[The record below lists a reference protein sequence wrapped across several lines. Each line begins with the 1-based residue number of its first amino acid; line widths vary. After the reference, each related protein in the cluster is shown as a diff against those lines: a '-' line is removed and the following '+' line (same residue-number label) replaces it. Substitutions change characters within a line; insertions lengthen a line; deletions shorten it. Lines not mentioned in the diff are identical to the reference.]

1 MKYIKKSIDY
11 EGHSFVCFAD
21 GHQNIKIKPL
31 TYPDLLYFNSNRDEV
46 TNFISNFLEKEDNIK
61 PHAKNIINFQ
71 KYKYLAN

>member
-1 MKYIKKSIDY
+1 MKVSIDY
-11 EGHSFVCFAD
+11 ESYSFICLND
-21 GHQNIKIKPL
+21 SLYNITIKPL